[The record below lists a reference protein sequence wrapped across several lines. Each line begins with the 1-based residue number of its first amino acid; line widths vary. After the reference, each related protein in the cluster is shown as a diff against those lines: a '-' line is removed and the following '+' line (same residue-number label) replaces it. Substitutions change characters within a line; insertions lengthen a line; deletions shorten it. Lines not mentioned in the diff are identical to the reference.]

1 MATRPPNP
9 TLHNDLSAPTPL
21 PSPPKLIPGIT
32 MALHTPPRA
41 LLFDVFG
48 TCVDWRTTVTLA
60 LDAQSHAALNSATAS
75 LASRV
80 RLRASDMTLAHWGD
94 FAQQWRDSYKAF
106 TQKLAADPTL
116 PWKTID
122 EHHLDSLKELLQEWQ
137 LEGLWVDEEVRAL
150 SLVWHRLDPW
160 ADSAYGIKLLN
171 QLFCTCHSLCD
182 FYLRSRSFHCL
193 LGNRLFADASLGT
206 ATLSNGNISL
216 LSDLKAHGKMEFTH
230 VLSAELFGAY
240 KPSPK
245 VYLGAVEKLGLQPKE
260 CAMVAA
266 HLGDLKAAK
275 SHGLQTIYVERSG
288 EEDWSNEDVEKAK
301 DEGWVDLWIDYAGN
315 SGFVTVAAKLGIEVP
330 DKNPKRLS
338 SSA

>member
-1 MATRPPNP
+1 
-9 TLHNDLSAPTPL
+9 
-21 PSPPKLIPGIT
+21 

-171 QLFCTCHSLCD
+171 QLFW
-182 FYLRSRSFHCL
+182 
-193 LGNRLFADASLGT
+193 T